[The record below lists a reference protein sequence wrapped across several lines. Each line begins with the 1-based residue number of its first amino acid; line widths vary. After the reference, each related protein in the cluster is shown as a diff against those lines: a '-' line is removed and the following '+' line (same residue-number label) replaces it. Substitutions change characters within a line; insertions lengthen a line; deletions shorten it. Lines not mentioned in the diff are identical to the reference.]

1 MNTITRLL
9 TALAVI
15 ATVAAVGCNGTKP
28 AEVKAPAEAKAPET
42 PETPETPEVA
52 KTPEKPEA
60 PKEHPSSSPAADM
73 PSSGHF
79 GAAFAMTEAP
89 QPLKAIMDKSGDF
102 SGKTVKVSGKVQ
114 SVCKKK
120 GCWLV
125 LQTDEA
131 IARDVRITFKDYGF
145 FAPKDCAGKEAIVE
159 GVFSRTLVKEATRK
173 HLAEDGGKDP
183 SKVEGDAEEYRL
195 VATGLEIKGS

>member
-1 MNTITRLL
+1 N
-9 TALAVI
+9 
-15 ATVAAVGCNGTKP
+15 
-28 AEVKAPAEAKAPET
+28 
-42 PETPETPEVA
+42 
-52 KTPEKPEA
+52 
-60 PKEHPSSSPAADM
+60 PSSSPAKEM
-73 PSSGHF
+73 LSTGHF
-79 GAAFAMTEAP
+79 GAKFTTANAAV
-89 QPLKAIMDKSGDF
+89 PLKDVFDKAGEF
-102 SGKTVKVSGKVQ
+102 SGKTVKVEGKVQ

-145 FAPKDCAGKEAIVE
+145 FAPKDSAGKQAVVE
-159 GVFSRTLVKEATRK
+159 GIFSRTLVKEADRK

-183 SKVEGDAEEYRL
+183 STVKGDAEEYRL